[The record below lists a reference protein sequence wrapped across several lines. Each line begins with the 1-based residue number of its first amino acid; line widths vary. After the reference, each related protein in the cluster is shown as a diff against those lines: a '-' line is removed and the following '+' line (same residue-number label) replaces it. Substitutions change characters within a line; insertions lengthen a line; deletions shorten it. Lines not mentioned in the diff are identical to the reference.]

1 MRKSLMC
8 LRLTAIGLVVGAMN
22 VAWGGET
29 VIQTLALQ
37 RGPFKSENSSR
48 MRSVG

>member
-22 VAWGGET
+22 VAWGGRQLSRPSRFSAALSNRRT
-29 VIQTLALQ
+29 VH
-37 RGPFKSENSSR
+37 
-48 MRSVG
+48 V